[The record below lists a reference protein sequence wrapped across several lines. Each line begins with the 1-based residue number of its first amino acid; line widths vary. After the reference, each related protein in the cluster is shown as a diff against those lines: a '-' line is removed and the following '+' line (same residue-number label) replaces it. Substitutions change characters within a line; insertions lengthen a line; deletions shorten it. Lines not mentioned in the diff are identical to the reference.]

1 MLSHHRT
8 LIFVFVVGRLFFVHC
23 LQPGHANLGGCLKF
37 FAGLDFEEIMSKKA
51 SATLTGRML
60 RNQLY
65 YEFATFA
72 GVKGAGNNVA
82 APQYIRAAC
91 NAALP
96 YGRDDEIP
104 QVHIDAYKCQDHLLP
119 LHYSFLRRRFRELCR
134 EWISALLSSS
144 VPCGCARAS
153 PFLGLLGS
161 SGPTKQRPF
170 LSGFC
175 LCSPSVVGCMSTQT
189 QRKQKPGPRRSTA
202 AVRTRQYAPRPQG
215 ERRSRSVRPC
225 FEM

>member
-104 QVHIDAYKCQDHLLP
+104 QVHIDAYHA
-119 LHYSFLRRRFRELCR
+119 
-134 EWISALLSSS
+134 SAMPEDDDL
-144 VPCGCARAS
+144 ARALKS
-153 PFLGLLGS
+153 TPCLFSLFSKPFVLENK
-161 SGPTKQRPF
+161 TRKAKKQTTVLFEIKHSTTPAIFF
-170 LSGFC
+170 L
-175 LCSPSVVGCMSTQT
+175 
-189 QRKQKPGPRRSTA
+189 
-202 AVRTRQYAPRPQG
+202 
-215 ERRSRSVRPC
+215 
-225 FEM
+225 

>member
-23 LQPGHANLGGCLKF
+23 LQPGHANLGRCLKF
-37 FAGLDFEEIMSKKA
+37 FAGLDFEEIMSKRA

-96 YGRDDEIP
+96 HGRDDEIP
-104 QVHIDAYKCQDHLLP
+104 QVHIDAYHA
-119 LHYSFLRRRFRELCR
+119 
-134 EWISALLSSS
+134 SAMPEDDDL
-144 VPCGCARAS
+144 ARAVAI
-153 PFLGLLGS
+153 LTADAEEGS
-161 SGPTKQRPF
+161 D
-170 LSGFC
+170 
-175 LCSPSVVGCMSTQT
+175 V
-189 QRKQKPGPRRSTA
+189 
-202 AVRTRQYAPRPQG
+202 
-215 ERRSRSVRPC
+215 E
-225 FEM
+225 